1 MTNRSNE
8 SEQQQLYIVPKE
20 DKIASVNPEIFSH
33 TETIFFSKKKIKIL
47 MFLRVSAFSYPY
59 KDPIH
64 NSSRLSR

>member
-8 SEQQQLYIVPKE
+8 SEQQQLYKVPKE
-20 DKIASVNPEIFSH
+20 DKIAFVNPEIFSH
-33 TETIFFSKKKIKIL
+33 IETIFFGKKKNKD
-47 MFLRVSAFSYPY
+47 FHVSESFSFPY